1 MMFKPRF
8 NKLASL
14 AMTAL
19 MVLGLA
25 ALSAP
30 AAAAGA
36 ASIYTPYVSL
46 SAAPGESISYDIDLL
61 NDSDSIQTATLSYKS
76 PGDGWKTDLTAGG
89 HPISEVAV
97 KPKESQS
104 LNLSVLVPFEVAK
117 GSYALQ
123 LNAGAFG
130 SLNLKINVTEQG
142 TYKTEL
148 SAEQPNM
155 QGHTDSTFTY
165 NLTLANRTA
174 GKQQYALSAEPP
186 AGWDARFSSGGNNVT
201 AVDVEPNA
209 TSSITLTLT
218 PSEKAAAQTYKIP
231 VHASNSSTSA
241 DVTMEAVITGTY
253 GIDLSTSSQVLSTNL
268 TAGGKRT
275 LELAVKNTG
284 TAELTNVSLTNTAP
298 TDWEVTF
305 EPKTIA
311 SIKAGETVPVTATI
325 KSSSKSLS
333 GDYVVGLTAQAA
345 EKSADTAL
353 RVTVKTSV
361 LWGWIG
367 VLIILV
373 VLAGV
378 YWLFRKYGR
387 R

>member
-1 MMFKPRF
+1 MIKPRLE
-8 NKLASL
+8 KWASI
-14 AMTAL
+14 AMTLLMAL
-19 MVLGLA
+19 GVLG
-25 ALSAP
+25 LSAP
-30 AAAAGA
+30 ASAAGTA
-36 ASIYTPYVSL
+36 KLYTPYVSL
-46 SAAPGESISYDIDLL
+46 SAAPGESITYDIDLI
-61 NDSDSIQTATLSYKS
+61 NDGDGIQTAALSFTPPSK
-76 PGDGWKTDLTAGG
+76 DWKTDLTAGG

-97 KPKESQS
+97 KPHETQS
-104 LNLSVLVPFEVAK
+104 ASLSVLVPFEVAK

-130 SLNLKINVTEQG
+130 SLTLKINVTEQG

-155 QGHTDSTFTY
+155 EGHSDSTFTY

-174 GKQQYALSAEPP
+174 SKQQYALTAEPP

-201 AVDVEPNA
+201 AVDIEPNA

-253 GIDLSTSSQVLSTNL
+253 GIELSTSNQVLSTNV

-284 TAELTNVSLTNTAP
+284 TAELTGVSLTNTAP

-305 EPKTIA
+305 EPKTIP
-311 SIKAGETVPVTATI
+311 SIKAGESVPVTATI
-325 KSSSKSLS
+325 HSSDKSLS

-345 EKSADTAL
+345 EKSADAAI

>member
-1 MMFKPRF
+1 MFKPRLG
-8 NKLASL
+8 KWASFATTL
-14 AMTAL
+14 LMAL
-19 MVLGLA
+19 GVLGI
-25 ALSAP
+25 SAP
-30 AAAAGA
+30 VSAAGTA
-36 ASIYTPYVSL
+36 KLYTPYVSL
-46 SAAPGESISYDIDLL
+46 SAAPGESITYDVDLI
-61 NDSDSIQTATLSYKS
+61 NDGDGIQTAALSYTAPSK
-76 PGDGWKTDLTAGG
+76 DWKTDLTAGG

-97 KPKESQS
+97 KPHESQTAS
-104 LNLSVLVPFEVAK
+104 LSVLVPFEVAK

-130 SLNLKINVTEQG
+130 SLTLKINVTEQG

-155 QGHTDSTFTY
+155 EGHSDSTFTY

-174 GKQQYALSAEPP
+174 SKQQYALTAEPP

-201 AVDVEPNA
+201 AVDIEPNA

-218 PSEKAAAQTYKIP
+218 PSEKAEANTYKIP
-231 VHASNSSTSA
+231 VHAANSSTSA

-253 GIDLSTSSQVLSTNL
+253 GIDLTTSNQVLSANV

-305 EPKTIA
+305 EPKTIP
-311 SIKAGETVPVTATI
+311 SIKAGESVPVTATI
-325 KSSSKSLS
+325 HSSDKSLS

-345 EKSADTAL
+345 EKSADAAI

>member
-1 MMFKPRF
+1 MFKPGF
-8 NKLASL
+8 GKWANF
-14 AMTAL
+14 AMTLLMAL
-19 MVLGLA
+19 GVLG
-25 ALSAP
+25 LSAP
-30 AAAAGA
+30 ASAAGTA
-36 ASIYTPYVSL
+36 KLYTPYVSL
-46 SAAPGESISYDIDLL
+46 SAAPGESITYDVDLI
-61 NDSDSIQTATLSYKS
+61 NDGDGIQTAALSYTAPSK
-76 PGDGWKTDLTAGG
+76 DWKTDLTAGG
-89 HPISEVAV
+89 HPISEFAV
-97 KPKESQS
+97 KPHESQTAS
-104 LNLSVLVPFEVAK
+104 LSVLVPFEVAK

-130 SLNLKINVTEQG
+130 SLTLKINVTEQG

-155 QGHTDSTFTY
+155 EGHSDSTFTY

-174 GKQQYALSAEPP
+174 SKQQYALTAEPP

-201 AVDVEPNA
+201 AVDIEPNA

-218 PSEKAAAQTYKIP
+218 PSEKAEAKTYKIP
-231 VHASNSSTSA
+231 VHAANSNTSA

-253 GIDLSTSSQVLSTNL
+253 GIGLTTSNQVLSANV

-275 LELAVKNTG
+275 LELSVTNTG

-305 EPKTIA
+305 EPKTIP
-311 SIKAGETVPVTATI
+311 SIKAGESVPVTATI
-325 KSSSKSLS
+325 HSSDKSLS
-333 GDYVVGLTAQAA
+333 GDYVVGLTAQAS
-345 EKSADTAL
+345 EKSADAAI

>member
-1 MMFKPRF
+1 MLKIRSK
-8 NKLASL
+8 KLASL
-14 AMTAL
+14 MMTLLAAI
-19 MVLGLA
+19 GLI

-30 AAAAGA
+30 AAAAGTA
-36 ASIYTPYVSL
+36 KLYTPYVSL
-46 SAAPGESISYDIDLL
+46 SAAPGESISYDIDLI
-61 NDSDSIQTATLSYKS
+61 NDGDGIETAALSYTA
-76 PGDGWKTDLTAGG
+76 PGKEWKTDLTAGG

-104 LNLSVLVPFEVAK
+104 VNLSVLVPFEVAK
-117 GSYALQ
+117 GSYTVQ
-123 LNAGAFG
+123 LNAGTFG
-130 SLNLKINVTEQG
+130 SLSLKINVTEQG

-155 QGHTDSTFTY
+155 EGHSDSTFTY

-174 GKQQYALSAEPP
+174 SKQQYALTAEPP
-186 AGWDARFSSGGNNVT
+186 AGWDARFSADGKNVT

-209 TSSITLTLT
+209 TTSITLTLT
-218 PSEKAAAQTYKIP
+218 PSEKAAADTYKIP

-253 GIDLSTSSQVLSTNL
+253 GIDLSTSNQVLSTNL

-305 EPKTIA
+305 EPKSIS
-311 SIKAGETVPVTATI
+311 SIKAGESVPVTATI
-325 KSSSKSLS
+325 KSSGKSLS

-345 EKSADTAL
+345 EKSADAAL

-367 VLIILV
+367 VLIIV
-373 VLAGV
+373 AVLGGV

>member
-1 MMFKPRF
+1 MFKPRLG
-8 NKLASL
+8 KWASI
-14 AMTAL
+14 AMTLLMAL
-19 MVLGLA
+19 GVLG
-25 ALSAP
+25 LSAP
-30 AAAAGA
+30 ASAAGTA
-36 ASIYTPYVSL
+36 KLYTPYVSL
-46 SAAPGESISYDIDLL
+46 SAAPGESITYDIDLI
-61 NDSDSIQTATLSYKS
+61 NDGDAIQTAALSFTAPSK
-76 PGDGWKTDLTAGG
+76 DWKTDLTAGG

-97 KPKESQS
+97 KPRETQTAS
-104 LNLSVLVPFEVAK
+104 LSVLVPFEVAK
-117 GSYALQ
+117 GTYALQ

-130 SLNLKINVTEQG
+130 SLTLKINVTEQG

-155 QGHTDSTFTY
+155 EGHSDSTFTY

-174 GKQQYALSAEPP
+174 SKQQYALTAEPP

-201 AVDVEPNA
+201 AVDIEPNA

-218 PSEKAAAQTYKIP
+218 PSEKAEAQTYKIP
-231 VHASNSSTSA
+231 VHASNSSTAA

-253 GIDLSTSSQVLSTNL
+253 GIDLSTSNQVLSANV

-275 LELAVKNTG
+275 LELSVKNTG

-305 EPKTIA
+305 EPKTIP
-311 SIKAGETVPVTATI
+311 SIKAGESVPVTATI
-325 KSSSKSLS
+325 RSSDKSLS

-345 EKSADTAL
+345 EKSADAAI

-367 VLIILV
+367 VLIIV
-373 VLAGV
+373 AVLGGV

>member
-1 MMFKPRF
+1 MFKSRIGKWVSF
-8 NKLASL
+8 AATVLV
-14 AMTAL
+14 AL
-19 MVLGLA
+19 GVFG
-25 ALSAP
+25 LSAP
-30 AAAAGA
+30 ASAAGTA
-36 ASIYTPYVSL
+36 KIYTPYVSL
-46 SAAPGESISYDIDLL
+46 SAAPGESVTYDVDLI
-61 NDSDSIQTATLSYKS
+61 NDSDGIQTASLSFAAPTK
-76 PGDGWKTDLTAGG
+76 DWKTELTAGG
-89 HPISEVAV
+89 HPISEIAV
-97 KPKESQS
+97 KPHESQTAS
-104 LNLSVLVPFEVAK
+104 LSVLVPFEVAK

-130 SLNLKINVTEQG
+130 SLTLKINVAEQG

-155 QGHTDSTFTY
+155 EGHSDSTFTY

-174 GKQQYALSAEPP
+174 SKQQYALTAEPP

-201 AVDVEPNA
+201 AVDIEPNA

-218 PSEKAAAQTYKIP
+218 PSSKAAAQTYKIP
-231 VHASNSSTSA
+231 VHAANSGTSA

-253 GIDLSTSSQVLSTNL
+253 GIDLSTSNQVLSANV

-275 LELAVKNTG
+275 LELSVTNTG
-284 TAELTNVSLTNTAP
+284 TAELTGVSLTNTAP
-298 TDWEVTF
+298 TDWDVTF
-305 EPKTIA
+305 EPKTIP
-311 SIKAGETVPVTATI
+311 SIKAGESVPVTATI
-325 KSSSKSLS
+325 HSSDKSLS
-333 GDYVVGLTAQAA
+333 GDYVVELTAQAA
-345 EKSADTAL
+345 EKSADAAI

>member
-1 MMFKPRF
+1 MFKPRIGKWVSF
-8 NKLASL
+8 AATLL
-14 AMTAL
+14 VAL
-19 MVLGLA
+19 GVFG
-25 ALSAP
+25 LSAP
-30 AAAAGA
+30 ASAAGTA
-36 ASIYTPYVSL
+36 KLYTPYVSL
-46 SAAPGESISYDIDLL
+46 SAAPGESVTYDVDLI
-61 NDSDSIQTATLSYKS
+61 NDSDGIQTAALSYTAPSK
-76 PGDGWKTDLTAGG
+76 DWKTNLTAGG
-89 HPISEVAV
+89 HPISEIAV
-97 KPKESQS
+97 KPHESQTAS
-104 LNLSVLVPFEVAK
+104 LSVLVPFEVAK
-117 GSYALQ
+117 GSYSLE

-130 SLNLKINVTEQG
+130 SLTLKINVAEQG

-155 QGHTDSTFTY
+155 EGHSDSTFTY

-174 GKQQYALSAEPP
+174 SKQQYALTAEPP

-201 AVDVEPNA
+201 AVDIEPNA

-218 PSEKAAAQTYKIP
+218 PSSKAEAQTYKIP
-231 VHASNSSTSA
+231 VHAANSGTSA

-253 GIDLSTSSQVLSTNL
+253 GIDLSTSNQVLSANV

-275 LELAVKNTG
+275 LELSVTNTG
-284 TAELTNVSLTNTAP
+284 TAELTGVSLTNTAP
-298 TDWEVTF
+298 TDWDVTF
-305 EPKTIA
+305 EPKTIP
-311 SIKAGETVPVTATI
+311 SIKAGESVPVTATI
-325 KSSSKSLS
+325 HSSGKSLS

-345 EKSADTAL
+345 EKSADAAI

-367 VLIILV
+367 VLIILA